1 MVRKIF
7 QQPIA
12 ANVTAPVR
20 DIGRSAMARVLL
32 AIIGSGVI
40 VLATVRDAVRDRKE
54 LRGARRKNRI
64 TTPIFGGT
72 WMPWPNASASRNRRF
87 PNE

>member
-40 VLATVRDAVRDRKE
+40 VLATV
-54 LRGARRKNRI
+54 
-64 TTPIFGGT
+64 TGGLFMAA
-72 WMPWPNASASRNRRF
+72 WF
-87 PNE
+87 LL